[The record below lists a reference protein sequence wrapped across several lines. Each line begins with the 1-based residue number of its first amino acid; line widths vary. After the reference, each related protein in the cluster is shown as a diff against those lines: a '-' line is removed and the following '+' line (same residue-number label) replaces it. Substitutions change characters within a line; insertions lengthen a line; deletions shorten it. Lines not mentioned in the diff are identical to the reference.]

1 MIEQFEKYLLKEEKS
16 KNTVQSYLLHIKGY
30 LKWFDESKGT
40 ILVKLHRENVR
51 DYIAYLRTIKQAKP
65 STINAKVSSLIMFNE
80 YLIDNGIQA
89 DLVVSKRDNVKIQNQ
104 YASLAKI
111 ELKDVEK
118 FRQLL
123 LDNEKSK
130 RNHALITL
138 MAYTGLRISEALSI
152 KMNDFNLTS
161 KELIIVGK
169 GDKTR
174 TVFLNDKV
182 ITSLKEWLKERKHQD
197 SEYLFV
203 SNRGTALNRTVVN
216 KLFKEYSALIKK
228 EITPHDLRH
237 FFCSYAISSG
247 FSVHE
252 VANLA
257 GHSNIHTTLL
267 YTNPSKKDLLEKINK
282 L

>member
-1 MIEQFEKYLLKEEKS
+1 MTEQFEQYLNKAEKS
-16 KNTVQSYLLHIKGY
+16 ENTIHSYLLHIKGFMR
-30 LKWFDESKGT
+30 WIDESKGT
-40 ILVKLHRENVR
+40 NFVKLHRENVK
-51 DYIAYLRTIKQAKP
+51 DYVSYLRTIKQAKP
-65 STINAKVSSLIMFNE
+65 STVNAKISSLIMFNE
-80 YLIDNGIQA
+80 YLIDKGIQN
-89 DLVVSKRDNVKIQNQ
+89 DLVVSKKDNVKIQNQ
-104 YASLAKI
+104 YASLAKV

-138 MAYTGLRISEALSI
+138 MAYTGLRISEALNI

-169 GDKTR
+169 GNKTR

-182 ITSLKEWLKERKHQD
+182 ITSLKEWLKERKHLD

-216 KLFKEYSALIKK
+216 KLFKEYSTLLKK

-237 FFCSYAISSG
+237 FFCSYAISNG

-267 YTNPSKKDLLEKINK
+267 YTNPSKKDLLEIINK